1 MEIHFK
7 VIGILLMVLALVH
20 IIFPSYF
27 NWKEELKALSLINR
41 EMMMVHTLFI
51 ALTILLMGLLC
62 LTSSR
67 ELLETNLGKKI
78 SLGLAVFWSLRL
90 LIQFIGYSSVLWKG
104 KRMETTVHIL
114 FSLFWTYLSVVF
126 WIAFLN

>member
-41 EMMMVHTLFI
+41 EMMMVHTFFI
-51 ALTILLMGLLC
+51 ALTVLLMGILC
-62 LTSSR
+62 LTSSN
-67 ELLETNLGKKI
+67 ELVETSLGRKI
-78 SLGLAVFWSLRL
+78 SFGLAMFWSIRL
-90 LIQFIGYSSVLWKG
+90 LMQFFGYSSALWKG
-104 KRMETTVHIL
+104 KRLETAVHVL
-114 FSLFWTYLSVVF
+114 FSFFWTYLSVVF
-126 WIAFLN
+126 WIAALS